1 MKYLFFLFSSDEM
14 YPLRVL
20 CLMYSNTTDII
31 TASVNP
37 CGKLLATVRIMSMII
52 ILILFTELSF
62 KGRKQDSHYFVPLNK
77 CNRAE
82 INYRNNPPDYCM
94 VG

>member
-14 YPLRVL
+14 YPFRVL

-37 CGKLLATVRIMSMII
+37 CGKLLATVRIMSMMITF
-52 ILILFTELSF
+52 ILFTELSF

-82 INYRNNPPDYCM
+82 VDYCNYPSCYW
-94 VG
+94 